1 MESASWQ
8 RPLYGFEI
16 SQNQAKMPLKSRFS
30 DGLGGRY
37 VWRGDAYE
45 GGSRMTPTRPVLG
58 VSSVLTMRSL
68 SASANTLS

>member
-30 DGLGGRY
+30 DGLR
-37 VWRGDAYE
+37 E
-45 GGSRMTPTRPVLG
+45 GAFLY
-58 VSSVLTMRSL
+58 SVFLRLLINVKAT
-68 SASANTLS
+68 